1 MRRRTGLS
9 LIDRTTVLLVAS
21 FALVLAAWTGLQR
34 LGLWADDPAS
44 LRDAALTVAAASLLF
59 FVFVRLSLAV
69 VDRYIR
75 ETALLQAALYRVSTE
90 ASAAGNLRE
99 FYASIHNIVAGLM
112 DATNFYV
119 AVNDPE
125 RRTLNFEY
133 FVDEQDD
140 PYPNMPDD
148 QGLTG
153 KVFQS
158 RRPYLYSVD
167 RSAIEDKNVTLVGR
181 PAVDWLGVPLLKGDR
196 ALGVLVVQSYT
207 RNVRYNE
214 QHLKLLTFVSEHIVS
229 TLEQKQYEERLRSL
243 SLTDELTG
251 LANRRGFLAL
261 AGQALKMADRSKQPS
276 ALFFADLDCM
286 KEVNDNLGHQSGD
299 RLLAGIADLLRDS
312 FRDADIIAR
321 IGGDEFVVLAY
332 ETGAPESELQL
343 ARVREHLERMN
354 QDGGLPC
361 PASISIGIEI
371 YQPGS
376 GISVEQLLDQADR
389 NMYRQKNAGRGGETA
404 P

>member
-1 MRRRTGLS
+1 MRGRNGLS
-9 LIDRTTVLLVAS
+9 LIDRTSVALVAS
-21 FALVLAAWTGLQR
+21 FALVLAAWIGLQR
-34 LGLWADDPAS
+34 LGLWAYDPSS

-119 AVNDPE
+119 AVYDPGRE
-125 RRTLNFEY
+125 VVNFEY
-133 FVDEQDD
+133 FVDECDQPVRD
-140 PYPNMPDD
+140 MPAG

-153 KVFQS
+153 KVLKS
-158 RRPYLYSVD
+158 RTPYLYSVD
-167 RSAIEDKNVTLVGR
+167 KTAVENKDIKLEGR

-196 ALGVLVVQSYT
+196 AYGVLAVQSYT
-207 RNVRYNE
+207 RNVRYTE

-243 SLTDELTG
+243 SLTDELTR

-286 KEVNDNLGHQSGD
+286 KEVNDNLGHQAGD
-299 RLLAGIADLLRDS
+299 RLLAGIAGLLRDS
-312 FRDADIIAR
+312 FRDTDIVAR

-332 ETGAPESELQL
+332 ETGMRQAEAQL
-343 ARVREHLERMN
+343 ARVRDHLDRMN

-361 PASISIGIEI
+361 PASISVGIEI

-376 GISVEQLLDQADR
+376 GITIEQLLDQADQ
-389 NMYRQKNAGRGGETA
+389 NMYRQKNAKRDGDASR
-404 P
+404 